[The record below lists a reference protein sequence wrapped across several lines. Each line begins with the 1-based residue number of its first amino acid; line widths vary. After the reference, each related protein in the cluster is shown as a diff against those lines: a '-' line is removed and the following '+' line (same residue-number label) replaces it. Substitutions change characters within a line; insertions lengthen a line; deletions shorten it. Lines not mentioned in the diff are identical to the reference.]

1 MLKGI
6 DVSAYQENIDWQKVK
21 AAGME
26 FAFIKATEG
35 STYVDPKF
43 ARNWAEAKKAGV
55 PRGAYHFFRPRSS
68 LKGQIDNFLR
78 SVPKLEPGDLPP
90 VLDLEVPEDWTLFSV
105 SKRMELVLGWV
116 QAVKEE
122 LGLDPILYLSAY
134 FPDDVLGND
143 GRLDDYPLWV
153 AHYSRGTRPRVPKPW
168 QFYTFWQYTDEG
180 SVAGVSGPVDM
191 NRFNGSIDQ
200 LRKFMKK

>member
-1 MLKGI
+1 
-6 DVSAYQENIDWQKVK
+6 
-21 AAGME
+21 
-26 FAFIKATEG
+26 
-35 STYVDPKF
+35 
-43 ARNWAEAKKAGV
+43 
-55 PRGAYHFFRPRSS
+55 
-68 LKGQIDNFLR
+68 
-78 SVPKLEPGDLPP
+78 
-90 VLDLEVPEDWTLFSV
+90 
-105 SKRMELVLGWV
+105 MELVLGWV